1 MGQDWATFICMTKPS
16 DRADLPPGIAE
27 ARAEID
33 RIDAEIVR
41 LLSVRRAIVV
51 RAFQIKLAA
60 GVPLPDE
67 EREDEILEHASER
80 ATELDLPR
88 KQVRKIF
95 RQILK
100 ISAKSQ

>member
-1 MGQDWATFICMTKPS
+1 MKSQPDLQ
-16 DRADLPPGIAE
+16 DLPPGIAE
-27 ARAEID
+27 ARGEID

-41 LLSVRRAIVV
+41 LLSVRLAIVM
-51 RAFQIKLAA
+51 RAFQIKRAV
-60 GVPLPDE
+60 GIPLRDE
-67 EREDEILEHASER
+67 KREEQILERAAER

-95 RQILK
+95 RQILR

>member
-1 MGQDWATFICMTKPS
+1 MTDQS
-16 DRADLPPGIAE
+16 DRAGLPPGIPE

-41 LLSVRRAIVV
+41 LLSVRLAIVV
-51 RAFQIKLAA
+51 RAFQIKRAV
-60 GVPLPDE
+60 GMPLLDD
-67 EREDEILEHASER
+67 EREDQILENVVER
-80 ATELDLPR
+80 ATELDVPR

-100 ISAKSQ
+100 ISEKAQ